1 MIVIARGVTVKSP
14 VTTGEMLVMLLPVI
28 TKLAADKP

>member
-1 MIVIARGVTVKSP
+1 MVMARGVTVKFP

-28 TKLAADKP
+28 WKFEADKP